1 VSFQSTLEGRGHHGN
16 ESNDFGRNNALEGRT
31 INGTT
36 FVEPLHRLHWG
47 GILAGS
53 LTGLVTYIALGAL
66 GVAIGFGAAA
76 NLSDIRGLSGIGI
89 GGAIWLVI
97 SLGAAS
103 FLAGLVSA
111 RASTDLN
118 MARGR
123 FNGVMTGIVMCAVL
137 TLVTLSGL
145 SSLATNVANTASNV
159 VNAATAAT
167 TAGAVAAG
175 NDAGGLEGIANR
187 LGLGDELQA
196 LQNGLSRNEIAQIIA
211 DGSPELNTT
220 QVDAAAAT
228 IESIVNNASRNL
240 GAALSDPSNIGN
252 IVKKQADAIG
262 QALQGDQFSS
272 RLQRRGLSKAQAD
285 EVVTV
290 VSARVTELRQQAV
303 QTAEAVQAQAA
314 AAAKTAAAATASAIW
329 VWLFAVGVTL
339 AAATFGGGIG
349 ATDKSVVKATV
360 VNT

>member
-1 VSFQSTLEGRGHHGN
+1 MVTN
-16 ESNDFGRNNALEGRT
+16 PNDFGRNNALEGRT

-145 SSLATNVANTASNV
+145 SSLATNVANTTSNV
-159 VNAATAAT
+159 VNAATTATAAT

-252 IVKKQADAIG
+252 IVTKQADAIG